1 MNEGGGA
8 VNARGKQRQVQG
20 AALAGDEDDGTV
32 GSGSGEVRDRRRR
45 ADPGARPSLLELQLP
60 DAAEAGAGDGDLAK
74 AQQQGLGVG
83 QCRREAYQREG
94 TGGRVRG
101 LSYRRGLTTLLG
113 EVAGAVGG

>member
-74 AQQQGLGVG
+74 ARQ
-83 QCRREAYQREG
+83 
-94 TGGRVRG
+94 
-101 LSYRRGLTTLLG
+101 
-113 EVAGAVGG
+113 